1 MNKAQPQKDLQLK
14 RNLFRGILYLI
25 LRYSEIAAFLGS
37 RHRVSPFVV
46 NSSSDINIPSD
57 IVVYND
63 NGNSVIGEIV
73 ELAKWGKTS
82 QRGLTGW
89 SEEIQLGHQL
99 KRNAN

>member
-1 MNKAQPQKDLQLK
+1 MNKAQPQKHLQLK

-73 ELAKWGKTS
+73 ELAKWGK
-82 QRGLTGW
+82 RAKGG
-89 SEEIQLGHQL
+89 
-99 KRNAN
+99 